1 MLVAIG
7 AFALL
12 AATTSTGDR
21 DTAFAAPG
29 DKVKL
34 CHYDR
39 NLQGP
44 NAGPHVIEIDESAVE
59 QHLANHVKAEGFVG
73 DDFII
78 ENEADL
84 ARCIGDNG
92 PEVDGTTL
100 VITKECTGGV
110 TGGSFDIV
118 LSGDIEDSFTLGCD
132 GSTDPIEV
140 DAGASLT
147 VSETTTGFETSF
159 RGACDGDGSVIL
171 VEDVEN
177 TCVVSNA
184 ELTTLTILKECVG
197 DVTSEDGPFN
207 FELTG
212 SINDTFSIDACDGTH
227 EVVGINADDTGVL
240 VETNTGFETSFRGDC
255 DGDGSLVIIENDDNV
270 CVVTNGSV
278 EDGDG
283 NGENGDN
290 GDGNG
295 TTVVTPTADE
305 IPTIVI
311 SPSVEEVAGVSQEQ
325 VTAPESAVLGVQA
338 LPATGNGGLLGDSG
352 GLPWQA
358 VLGLAGIVLG
368 SLGFGIMKHQTRHS

>member
-1 MLVAIG
+1 
-7 AFALL
+7 
-12 AATTSTGDR
+12 
-21 DTAFAAPG
+21 
-29 DKVKL
+29 
-34 CHYDR
+34 
-39 NLQGP
+39 
-44 NAGPHVIEIDESAVE
+44 VE
-59 QHLANHVKAEGFVG
+59 
-73 DDFII
+73 
-78 ENEADL
+78 
-84 ARCIGDNG
+84 
-92 PEVDGTTL
+92 
-100 VITKECTGGV
+100 
-110 TGGSFDIV
+110 
-118 LSGDIEDSFTLGCD
+118 
-132 GSTDPIEV
+132 
-140 DAGASLT
+140 AGASLT

-270 CVVTNGSV
+270 CVVTNGTV

-283 NGENGDN
+283 NGENGDNGDN